1 MRSIIENIKEIEEE
15 NLKEVI
21 SLTNEND
28 RLKRKIAAL
37 EKVIKGTKAAIKDG
51 YDKGYFDAVSQ
62 IKNTIDSIY
71 RLKKLDID
79 HKCNPPKDDSDTIV
93 QLTDYTNT
101 CHE

>member
-15 NLKEVI
+15 NLIEVI

-37 EKVIKGTKAAIKDG
+37 EKDIKGTETAIKDA

-62 IKNTIDSIY
+62 IKNTIDHIY
-71 RLKKLDID
+71 RQKRQDIG
-79 HKCNPPKDDSDTIV
+79 HKCDSPENDG
-93 QLTDYTNT
+93 TNT
-101 CHE
+101 CRK